1 MKPQMHY
8 IVPGR
13 DKQPIELMHM
23 GLTDAEFEGY
33 CIGNIMKYILRYKYK
48 DGENDLRKAREY
60 IDFLLRYYNPEPI
73 LDDKEEDSVTLDYD
87 EVMLQR
93 SYLNKRE

>member
-23 GLTDAEFEGY
+23 GLTNAEFEGY

-73 LDDKEEDSVTLDYD
+73 LDDKEEDSATLDYD